1 MGFSSNS
8 DFGGLNSTPR
18 RWVGY
23 SESHDEERNFYKAK
37 LFGAGMVKTDSIYRI
52 SRVPLNIAF
61 TVLVPGPKM
70 LWQFQELGFD
80 YSIDALGGRTSN
92 KPSAWGWLDL
102 PHRKAAM
109 EASSKLIS
117 LRRMYPQAFNSGAFQ
132 FNFGSSD
139 WESGRR
145 ISLTH
150 NDLSLLVIGN
160 FKSDQTA
167 TAFPNFPKSGMWH
180 NVLTGEQKYI
190 GFTNEPITLQP
201 GQVLVFAEIGRAHV

>member
-1 MGFSSNS
+1 M
-8 DFGGLNSTPR
+8 
-18 RWVGY
+18 
-23 SESHDEERNFYKAK
+23 
-37 LFGAGMVKTDSIYRI
+37 LFRS
-52 SRVPLNIAF
+52 
-61 TVLVPGPKM
+61 
-70 LWQFQELGFD
+70 
-80 YSIDALGGRTSN
+80 
-92 KPSAWGWLDL
+92 
-102 PHRKAAM
+102 
-109 EASSKLIS
+109 
-117 LRRMYPQAFNSGAFQ
+117 RMYPQAFNSGAFQ

-201 GQVLVFAEIGRAHV
+201 GQVLVFADRKIDFPSNVENVELTDHSIVFPTVTSDRVWITDEGFTREVRLYTLQGQLVTSWMGTNEIDLSAQPDGVYILQMSGSSGFRTQKLIRK